1 MLRYRV
7 YTLSEQLHN
16 SKKIKA
22 LINNHTQRV
31 KWHLYRIYRARNYI
45 VHDASENEGLNQE
58 LVINLHSYVDILF
71 SKVIEIINNSPYE
84 DSISDALTGHK
95 LAVQIMDEK
104 LDKQKDEYITPE
116 NALRYFYYDFE
127 K

>member
-1 MLRYRV
+1 MRGQGVELPTV
-7 YTLSEQLHN
+7 KVSFWPGV
-16 SKKIKA
+16 
-22 LINNHTQRV
+22 HTR
-31 KWHLYRIYRARNYI
+31 
-45 VHDASENEGLNQE
+45 ENESLNQE

-104 LDKQKDEYITPE
+104 LDKQQDEYITPE